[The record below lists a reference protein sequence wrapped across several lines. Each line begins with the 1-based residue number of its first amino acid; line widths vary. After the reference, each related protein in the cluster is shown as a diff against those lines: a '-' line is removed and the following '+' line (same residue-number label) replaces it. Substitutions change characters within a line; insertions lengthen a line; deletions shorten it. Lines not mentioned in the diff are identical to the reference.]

1 MLFFISFTYYFAI
14 GFGNSS
20 NGYIGEIIP
29 FICVI
34 IFVLTFS
41 FNIIP
46 ILNESTKKINRNF
59 YLLPIFLIISYF
71 TLINPPYSEN
81 YLILGIVNEDI
92 YENGTGLLS
101 FIPAAG
107 KRISNGINN
116 DYKIENITRFMKRD
130 LAYTKKLT
138 HIKLPSFIEFWPKY
152 TVERINNKLHIE
164 YNSIPRNIESSV
176 IIIQCGNKKCINK
189 IGNSTD
195 IGYRKINNE
204 YIGIVRFIPLISGFS
219 SDIILNT
226 KEKVNITIIFTS
238 PDVTKENSD
247 FTNSLSKYVYN
258 MARERYICGTVL
270 INNSIIL

>member
-1 MLFFISFTYYFAI
+1 
-14 GFGNSS
+14 
-20 NGYIGEIIP
+20 
-29 FICVI
+29 
-34 IFVLTFS
+34 
-41 FNIIP
+41 
-46 ILNESTKKINRNF
+46 
-59 YLLPIFLIISYF
+59 
-71 TLINPPYSEN
+71 
-81 YLILGIVNEDI
+81 
-92 YENGTGLLS
+92 
-101 FIPAAG
+101 
-107 KRISNGINN
+107 
-116 DYKIENITRFMKRD
+116 MKRD